1 MEQLRFTP
9 FLFGSRLENV
19 KTFVEELKQLLRWQ
33 NQEQTSENVWSD
45 EDRQTNSIKQELHKE
60 WIKVIDELGLKE
72 RKTGPMSGSFYMRLY
87 ETTPM
92 YFNFDGITAKMIK
105 DKISSIL
112 VNPSLVKDNFCGKF
126 PMNFQRTM
134 DLAPSE
140 FLVSTL

>member
-33 NQEQTSENVWSD
+33 NLEQTSENVWSD

-87 ETTPM
+87 ETRLPLNSW
-92 YFNFDGITAKMIK
+92 YQRYKFFLFP
-105 DKISSIL
+105 SSLMRSQNKL
-112 VNPSLVKDNFCGKF
+112 VCFSFSLD
-126 PMNFQRTM
+126 Q
-134 DLAPSE
+134 
-140 FLVSTL
+140 